1 MDPRQEQISNILG
14 SMLNVL
20 GRDDVRVIDVK
31 EEDGTIHFILAEG
44 KMTHADRIPSEL
56 LEDRLELSRRLN
68 TILQAEHPAPA
79 SSGLRSG

>member
-14 SMLNVL
+14 SMLNLL

-31 EEDGTIHFILAEG
+31 EEDVMIHFTLAEG
-44 KMTHADRIPSEL
+44 KITHADRIPSEL

-68 TILQAEHPAPA
+68 TLLQQEHAASA
-79 SSGLRSG
+79 SSGRRSR